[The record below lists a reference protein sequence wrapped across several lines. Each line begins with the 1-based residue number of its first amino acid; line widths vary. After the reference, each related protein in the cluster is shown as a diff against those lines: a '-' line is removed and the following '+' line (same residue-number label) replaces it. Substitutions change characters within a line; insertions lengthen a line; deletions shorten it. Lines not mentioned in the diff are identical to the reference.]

1 MLDIVFINLLAYN
14 CHKIKLNLQ
23 GKMFTLS
30 NICSISSLLTR
41 LGCNNTVVSIFE
53 SFLVFVIFF
62 KIFPSKRN
70 NNKTNIS
77 G

>member
-41 LGCNNTVVSIFE
+41 LGCNNTVFSIFE